1 MNTNFVKYH
10 VSCPECGSSDA
21 VSINEDG
28 SAKCF
33 SCGVF
38 MQDYSGKD
46 VIGDY
51 ARKQVS
57 SKIKDPVVYFSSQD
71 YVGVWGELTD
81 RKISAETAQKYGV
94 RVVLSPDYKEVIKH
108 YYPYHK
114 NGELVGYKIRT
125 VKTKGFVSEG
135 DISQGTLFGQNVFKA
150 GGKYVTITEGECD
163 AMAAHELTGSK
174 WPVVSIKN
182 GAQSAVADVR
192 KNLEYL
198 ESFDNVVICFDADK
212 QGREAARKVAAL
224 LRPNKA
230 KIMKLPEGFKDANDM
245 LKENERAKFVECF
258 WQAQTYTPSGIIRV
272 SEMKE
277 EWKNRKHKETI
288 PYPWEGLNDKLY
300 GMRQGELVTF
310 TGGTGLGKSSVTRE
324 LEHWLIERT
333 KDRVGVISLEE
344 EWRRTVDGILS
355 IEANAR
361 LYIDEIR
368 ATYDEEE
375 LDKLYDKVMN
385 SDRVFIHAHHGINDI
400 DEIFSK
406 LRYIIIGC
414 QCKWVVIDHLH
425 MLVAAVSE
433 GDERRSIDN
442 IMTSLRS
449 IVEETGIGLLLVSH
463 LRRVSGNEGHE
474 NGVEVNLSHLRGS
487 QSIAQLSDCVI
498 ALERNQQALDKV
510 EANTTKL
517 RVLKSRYTGDVGLA
531 TQLVYDRD
539 TGRLSEL
546 ATTQDDLEFDK
557 ELPF

>member
-1 MNTNFVKYH
+1 
-10 VSCPECGSSDA
+10 
-21 VSINEDG
+21 
-28 SAKCF
+28 
-33 SCGVF
+33 
-38 MQDYSGKD
+38 
-46 VIGDY
+46 
-51 ARKQVS
+51 
-57 SKIKDPVVYFSSQD
+57 
-71 YVGVWGELTD
+71 
-81 RKISAETAQKYGV
+81 
-94 RVVLSPDYKEVIKH
+94 
-108 YYPYHK
+108 
-114 NGELVGYKIRT
+114 
-125 VKTKGFVSEG
+125 
-135 DISQGTLFGQNVFKA
+135 
-150 GGKYVTITEGECD
+150 
-163 AMAAHELTGSK
+163 
-174 WPVVSIKN
+174 
-182 GAQSAVADVR
+182 
-192 KNLEYL
+192 
-198 ESFDNVVICFDADK
+198 
-212 QGREAARKVAAL
+212 
-224 LRPNKA
+224 
-230 KIMKLPEGFKDANDM
+230 M
-245 LKENERAKFVECF
+245 LKEIQFKKFVECF

-355 IEANAR
+355 IEANDR
-361 LYIDEIR
+361 LYIDEVR
-368 ATYDEEE
+368 AAYDEEE
-375 LDKLYDKVMN
+375 LDKLYDKVMD

-425 MLVAAVSE
+425 MLVAAISE

-474 NGVEVNLSHLRGS
+474 NGVEANLSHPRGS

-546 ATTQDDLEFDK
+546 AATENNLEFDK